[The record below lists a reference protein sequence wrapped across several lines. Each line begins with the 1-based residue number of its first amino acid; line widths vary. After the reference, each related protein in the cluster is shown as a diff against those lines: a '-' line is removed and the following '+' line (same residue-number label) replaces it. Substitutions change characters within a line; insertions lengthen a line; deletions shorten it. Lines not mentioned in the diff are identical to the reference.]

1 MPKNSREGNDGTMEM
16 QTKRETCRKGGRSSG
31 VRAALKN
38 IDLLP
43 LQIRT
48 SRSASSVSTNLG
60 EMVHSLSNG
69 IIQKFVTSQISLQP
83 SDIQA
88 ESIV

>member
-48 SRSASSVSTNLG
+48 
-60 EMVHSLSNG
+60 LSNG